1 MLDTVIMVLNT
12 QDSGAVIDYLN
23 RQADPAAVL
32 DTYVRLVRHFYW
44 TDKNLPLV
52 VLLARAGIQ
61 YGLTISATA
70 ADPELA
76 GQFKSTAKAIA
87 YDLASFTWPGWAEPG
102 LVIGPTDLA
111 IGLDAAKI
119 NLRLAHELN
128 KGDLALARAH
138 WMLGGQQ
145 LAGGSLSEAQ
155 GSFSQAEHYAAAAGA
170 EGERLLAQAFGLITT
185 LLLSPDSINTHA
197 HLTQLKDSLHHLEHG
212 DQFIDQI
219 DTAWQV
225 FAAHD

>member
-1 MLDTVIMVLNT
+1 MLDTAIALLNT
-12 QDSGAVIDYLN
+12 QDSGAAIDYLN
-23 RQADPAAVL
+23 RQDDPAIVL

-44 TDKNLPLV
+44 TDKNLPRV

-61 YGLTISATA
+61 YGLTISVTA
-70 ADPELA
+70 DDLELT

-119 NLRLAHELN
+119 NLRLANELN
-128 KGDLALARAH
+128 KGDLPLARAY

-145 LAGGSLSEAQ
+145 LAGGSLSEAEA
-155 GSFSQAEHYAAAAGA
+155 SFSQAEHYAAAAGE
-170 EGERLLAQAFGLITT
+170 EGERLLAQAFGLITS
-185 LLLSPDSINTHA
+185 LLASPDASDAHTHLA
-197 HLTQLKDSLHHLEHG
+197 QLKDSLRHQEHG

-225 FAAHD
+225 FAA